1 MKEQTFITFTYDENG
16 KQINFERWTYK
27 TVKSVKKALFA
38 LFYGR
43 YALTYGY
50 LERKQGAS
58 YFEIYATPD
67 GYHVENENFIE
78 KITLDELQKIGA

>member
-1 MKEQTFITFTYDENG
+1 MKKQTFISLTYDENG

-27 TVKSVKKALFA
+27 TVKSVKKALFE

-50 LERKQGAS
+50 LGRKQGAS

-67 GYHVENENFIE
+67 GYHVESANFIE